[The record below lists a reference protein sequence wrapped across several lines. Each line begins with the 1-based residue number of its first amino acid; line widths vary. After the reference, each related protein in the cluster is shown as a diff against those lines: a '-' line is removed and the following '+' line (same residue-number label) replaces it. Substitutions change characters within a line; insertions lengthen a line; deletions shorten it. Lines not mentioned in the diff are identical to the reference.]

1 MTSFAVI
8 GATGQLGRPTLSA
21 LTTAGVPGAD
31 VVAIGRNTAALEEIR
46 GLGFRATAAD
56 MNDPASIESSLSGV
70 SELLLISG
78 SEVGKRLDQH
88 KATIDAAVRAGV
100 RRIVYTSVLNA
111 ADPGVLI
118 AAEHIATEDH
128 LKSSGLAFTI
138 LRNAWYTENHQQD
151 FAAAVATGKIVS
163 NLGDGRIATATRQDL
178 AEAAAVT
185 LAEIDKH
192 DNTIYELSGDTAWNY
207 AEFAAAAGEALGREI
222 EYIAVDD
229 DTYAQQ
235 LQSAG
240 IDEQTAG
247 FLVALN
253 ANLRAGALSLTTG
266 DLRTL
271 IGHPTTTLVDAVR
284 QWSIDA

>member
-1 MTSFAVI
+1 MTFAVI
-8 GATGQLGRPTLSA
+8 GATGQLGRLTLSA
-21 LTTAGVPGAD
+21 LTTRGVPASD
-31 VVAIGRNTAALEEIR
+31 VVAIGRNPAALEDIR
-46 GLGFRATAAD
+46 ELGFRATTAD
-56 MNDPASIESSLSGV
+56 MNDPSSIESSLSGV

-88 KATIDAAVRAGV
+88 QATIDAAARAGL

-128 LKSSGLAFTI
+128 LKASGPAFTI

-151 FAAAVATGKIVS
+151 FAAAAATGKIVS
-163 NLGDGRIATATRQDL
+163 NLGEGRIATATRRDL

-185 LAEIDKH
+185 LAETEKH
-192 DNTIYELSGDTAWNY
+192 ENTIYELSGDTAWNY
-207 AEFAAAAGEALGREI
+207 SEFAAAAGEVLGREI
-222 EYIAVDD
+222 EYVPVDD
-229 DTYAQQ
+229 ETYAQQ
-235 LQSAG
+235 VQSAG
-240 IDEQTAG
+240 IDAQTAG

-253 ANLRAGALSLTTG
+253 ANLREGALSLTTS

-271 IGHPTTTLVDAVR
+271 IGHPTTTLVDTLR

>member
-1 MTSFAVI
+1 MTFAVI

-21 LTTAGVPGAD
+21 LTTRGVPASD
-31 VVAIGRNTAALEEIR
+31 VVAIGRNTAVLDEIR
-46 GLGFRATAAD
+46 GLGFRATTAD
-56 MNDPASIESSLSGV
+56 MNDPASIEKGLSGV

-88 KATIDAAVRAGV
+88 KATIDAAGRAGV

-111 ADPGVLI
+111 ADPGLLI
-118 AAEHIATEDH
+118 ATDHIATEDH

-192 DNTIYELSGDTAWNY
+192 DNTIFELSGDTAWNY
-207 AEFAAAAGEALGREI
+207 GEFAAAAGEALGREI

-229 DTYAQQ
+229 ETYAEQ

-240 IDEQTAG
+240 LDEQTAG

-253 ANLRAGALSLTTG
+253 ANLRAGALGRTTG

-271 IGHPTTTLVDAVR
+271 IGHPTTTLVDALR

>member
-1 MTSFAVI
+1 MTFAVI

-21 LTTAGVPGAD
+21 LTNRGVPASE
-31 VVAIGRNTAALEEIR
+31 VVAIGRNTAVLDEIR
-46 GLGFRATAAD
+46 GLGFRAKTAD
-56 MNDPASIESSLSGV
+56 MNDPASIEKSLSGV

-88 KATIDAAVRAGV
+88 KATIDAAGRAGV

-111 ADPGVLI
+111 ADPGLLI
-118 AAEHIATEDH
+118 AADHIATEDH

-163 NLGDGRIATATRQDL
+163 NLGDGLIATATRQDL

-192 DNTIYELSGDTAWNY
+192 DNTIFELSGDTAWNY
-207 AEFAAAAGEALGREI
+207 GEFAAAAGEALGREI

-229 DTYAQQ
+229 ETYAQQ

-240 IDEQTAG
+240 LDEQTAG

-253 ANLRAGALSLTTG
+253 ANLRAGALGLTTG

-271 IGHPTTTLVDAVR
+271 IGHPTTTLVDALR